1 MLFVYLN
8 RFVMMSYLS
17 LLEDSIQLET
27 VSEYLQMLCGS
38 FISLVVLTLKLLA
51 LEQIREFILVLSSNQ
66 WQGIL
71 FSFHSRFYSFV
82 TRLLNLFCFWHAS
95 EGLSLIKFLVTC
107 SLELHAC
114 TKLVFLLVNCSN
126 GRQFQLQHHGLIAIL
141 SRNRCYGL
149 RPLMTALLSI
159 AGFY

>member
-27 VSEYLQMLCGS
+27 VSEYLQTLCGC

-66 WQGIL
+66 
-71 FSFHSRFYSFV
+71 
-82 TRLLNLFCFWHAS
+82 
-95 EGLSLIKFLVTC
+95 
-107 SLELHAC
+107 
-114 TKLVFLLVNCSN
+114 
-126 GRQFQLQHHGLIAIL
+126 
-141 SRNRCYGL
+141 
-149 RPLMTALLSI
+149 
-159 AGFY
+159 

>member
-66 WQGIL
+66 
-71 FSFHSRFYSFV
+71 
-82 TRLLNLFCFWHAS
+82 
-95 EGLSLIKFLVTC
+95 
-107 SLELHAC
+107 
-114 TKLVFLLVNCSN
+114 
-126 GRQFQLQHHGLIAIL
+126 
-141 SRNRCYGL
+141 
-149 RPLMTALLSI
+149 
-159 AGFY
+159 

>member
-27 VSEYLQMLCGS
+27 VSEYLQTLCGC

-71 FSFHSRFYSFV
+71 FSFHSRL
-82 TRLLNLFCFWHAS
+82 RLFNLVCFWHAS
-95 EGLSLIKFLVTC
+95 AGLSLIKFLVPC
-107 SLELHAC
+107 ILKLHAH
-114 TKLVFLLVNCSN
+114 TKLVTLWLDCINR
-126 GRQFQLQHHGLIAIL
+126 RQFQL
-141 SRNRCYGL
+141 
-149 RPLMTALLSI
+149 
-159 AGFY
+159 